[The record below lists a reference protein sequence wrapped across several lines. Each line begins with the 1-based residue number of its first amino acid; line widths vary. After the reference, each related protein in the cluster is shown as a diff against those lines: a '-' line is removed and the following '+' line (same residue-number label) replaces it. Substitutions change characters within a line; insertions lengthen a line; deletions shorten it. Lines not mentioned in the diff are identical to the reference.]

1 MIKTFKTRVLNRY
14 DTESNWNSVQA
25 IPLEGEIIIYK
36 TDEFPKI
43 KVGDGTS
50 SASQLDFINDAISD
64 EVIDE
69 ICSAEVTE

>member
-14 DTESNWNSVQA
+14 DTESNWNSV
-25 IPLEGEIIIYK
+25 PLKGEIIIYK

-43 KVGDGTS
+43 KVGDETF
-50 SASQLDFINDAISD
+50 SASQLDFIKNAISD
-64 EVIDE
+64 EAIDE